1 MNIKIK
7 NKTLSTVMLLC
18 MLASSTSTVIAEEL
32 KSEEPPTIEI
42 SDSKTLGK
50 CGQSE
55 IVKELRIKAADSEED
70 PLKRIVKKGDV
81 CAAVSSEGEVNS
93 IDLENTSK
101 ATDFLKAQVAKAKAE
116 KEAEEAKKLSFDRIV
131 EVVMSG
137 EYGNGEER
145 KAKLE
150 AEGYD
155 FALIQAR
162 VVELTPEPEPV
173 AAVAPAVRSMEAPAQ
188 TNGNVIQAYP
198 HGTFKSYMS
207 WHALS
212 SSSPQGQLS
221 AKASPDP
228 STAIMMYEG
237 RYLVALGFAYA
248 DHVGQHI
255 DVVMQS
261 GAIIPVIVGD
271 FKAREH
277 TDQWNSASLNNGSII
292 EFIVSSNSEA
302 AYATNGTGSYDGI
315 FPGQIKEFRK

>member
-1 MNIKIK
+1 
-7 NKTLSTVMLLC
+7 MLLC

-42 SDSKTLGK
+42 SDSKALVK

-131 EVVMSG
+131 EVAMSG

-162 VVELTPEPEPV
+162 VVELTPEPELEPEPV

-188 TNGNVIQAYP
+188 TSGNVIQAYP

-292 EFIVSSNSEA
+292 EFIVSSNSA
-302 AYATNGTGSYDGI
+302 AGSATNRSGSYDGI